1 MIDLWLLFVSTHSGE
16 GEREGGKEGPS
27 LKAYDTKMEL
37 VTIEEDDLG
46 RLYF

>member
-1 MIDLWLLFVSTHSGE
+1 MAFVCVHTLGR
-16 GEREGGKEGPS
+16 GREGGKEGPS